1 MKVPPIIN
9 DNLDSESLNN
19 SKGLYGKTSN
29 RKKDISSPFYNM
41 DLDKKKGLPNISKKV
56 EKVNNLINS
65 QTDKLLIEGFDGSE
79 EDFKKCY
86 HKSNSIKFKKVS
98 DNKHKRINSNFV
110 RDVYRT
116 IRLTKTKE
124 FNLSDNRKKNK
135 LLEHLTINKHFNFN
149 SNKSLKSIKNRNYL
163 FNSIFG
169 DNSTHKSNYIN
180 SSNSIPDNNMY
191 NKIGNLY
198 MNNLIDKSDL
208 NSVNRNYGK
217 TFYFYKKNINDHN
230 NTLKGIKNHLGTLK
244 QFTTLRNILNGA
256 SYNIININ
264 SNLKRYLEKDNLY
277 FSGSQSTKNKSKS
290 NKIFNSND
298 KEDNKIKD
306 ILDIFKKKKNYSTLK
321 LVKKDDGVNSQNI
334 WIRKSTANL
343 ISFGKSFINLD
354 DYHFYKERKRI
365 MEDYPKLEKDADI
378 SIDGIETKDNDNTLI
393 KIRKIKM
400 AKNSQK
406 MKDLNNMNNFIFK
419 KIKERIKVINKKVK

>member
-9 DNLDSESLNN
+9 DNIDSESLNN
-19 SKGLYGKTSN
+19 SKGVFGKTSN
-29 RKKDISSPFYNM
+29 RKKDMSSPFYIL
-41 DLDKKKGLPNISKKV
+41 DFDKKRGVLNIAKKV
-56 EKVNNLINS
+56 ENVNMLITS

-86 HKSNSIKFKKVS
+86 HKTNSIKFKKVL
-98 DNKHKRINSNFV
+98 DNKHRRINNNFLK
-110 RDVYRT
+110 DGYRT

-124 FNLSDNRKKNK
+124 FNLSDKRKKNK
-135 LLEHLTINKHFNFN
+135 LIEHLKINKHFNFN
-149 SNKSLKSIKNRNYL
+149 SNKSLKSLKNGHYL
-163 FNSIFG
+163 FNSLFS

-180 SSNSIPDNNMY
+180 SSNSIPDNNIN
-191 NKIGNLY
+191 NKISNLY
-198 MNNLIDKSDL
+198 NLIDKSDL
-208 NSVNRNYGK
+208 NLINRNYGK

-230 NTLKGIKNHLGTLK
+230 NTLKDIRNHLGTLK
-244 QFTTLRNILNGA
+244 QFTSLRNILNDA
-256 SYNIININ
+256 SHNIININ
-264 SNLKRYLEKDNLY
+264 GNLKRYLEKDNLY
-277 FSGSQSTKNKSKS
+277 FSGSHSTRNKSKS
-290 NKIFNSND
+290 NKFFNSNE

-306 ILDIFKKKKNYSTLK
+306 ILDIFKKNKKYSALK

-365 MEDYPKLEKDADI
+365 MEDYPKLEKEADI
-378 SIDGIETKDNDNTLI
+378 SIDGIETKVNDNTLI

-406 MKDLNNMNNFIFK
+406 MKDLNNMNNFMLK